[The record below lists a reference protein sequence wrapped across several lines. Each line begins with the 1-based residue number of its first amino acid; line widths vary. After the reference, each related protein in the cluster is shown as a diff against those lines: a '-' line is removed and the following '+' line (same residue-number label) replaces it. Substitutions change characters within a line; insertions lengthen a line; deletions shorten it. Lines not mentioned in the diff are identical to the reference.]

1 VEVHLAYHVS
11 RKSDVFFSTLTSQ
24 QDLQDQISETREQ
37 VSSLRKKLGG
47 FDKLANHGLLQA
59 VKLHTTKSRYI
70 KIYHKVKFKK
80 SIILLCSQAKHSILF
95 INMVKLCLF
104 SVQLKLMATVAQT
117 QSTIQLLLNTSDFVG
132 ALDLI
137 NTTRD
142 VLQLELSGIH
152 CLRFKF

>member
-1 VEVHLAYHVS
+1 MDCCKPSSYIQQNQ
-11 RKSDVFFSTLTSQ
+11 DTLKF
-24 QDLQDQISETREQ
+24 ITR
-37 VSSLRKKLGG
+37 LNLKK
-47 FDKLANHGLLQA
+47 DYNNN
-59 VKLHTTKSRYI
+59 Y
-70 KIYHKVKFKK
+70 
-80 SIILLCSQAKHSILF
+80 CQAKHSILL
-95 INMVKLCLF
+95 INTVKLCLF

-117 QSTIQLLLNTSDFVG
+117 QPTIQLLLNTSDFVG